1 MKIAQEFREFIS
13 RGNVIDLAVGV
24 IIGAAFGKI
33 VNSLVAEVIMP
44 PIGAAMKG
52 VDFSSLFVSLDGKSY
67 ESLAAAKLAG
77 APVIGYGIFMNTVIE
92 FLIIAACVFLLVK
105 VVNKIKREPAPAPAP
120 APVAPPEPTR
130 SEVLLT
136 EIRDAL
142 KK

>member
-33 VNSLVAEVIMP
+33 VNSLVADMIMP

-52 VDFSSLFVSLDGKSY
+52 VDFSSLFITLDGQTY
-67 ESLAAAKLAG
+67 PSLALAKEAG
-77 APVIGYGIFMNTVIE
+77 APVIGYGAFLNTAIE
-92 FLIIAACVFLLVK
+92 FLIIAACVFALVK
-105 VVNKIKREPAPAPAP
+105 VVNKIKREPAPAPAT
-120 APVAPPEPTR
+120 PPEPTR
-130 SEVLLT
+130 TEVLLE

>member
-1 MKIAQEFREFIS
+1 MKMAQEFREFIS

-44 PIGAAMKG
+44 PIGALMKG
-52 VDFSSLFVSLDGKSY
+52 VDFSSLFVSLDGKHY
-67 ESLAAAKLAG
+67 ETLAAAKQAG
-77 APVIGYGIFMNTVIE
+77 APVIGYGVFFNTVME

-105 VVNKIKREPAPAPAP
+105 VVNKIKREPTPAPATL
-120 APVAPPEPTR
+120 PEPTR
-130 SEVLLT
+130 SEVLLA